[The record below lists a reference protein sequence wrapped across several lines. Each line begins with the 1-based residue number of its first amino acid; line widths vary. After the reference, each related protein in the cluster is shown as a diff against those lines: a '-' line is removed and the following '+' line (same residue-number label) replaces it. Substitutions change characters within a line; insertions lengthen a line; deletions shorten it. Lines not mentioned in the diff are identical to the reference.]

1 VPDLAVDRPQRHV
14 LTAVEFDVLW
24 AHMGLGPTPAVL
36 RLPSPGRSAAE
47 RRDVLRA
54 GWQGMRE
61 RGLAGPS
68 GADPEIARLLRLLAR
83 PTHQLELRG
92 AWSHHVRSVAASASD
107 TGVLAV
113 RQDATVTLA
122 PCSSLPLAVHDVLP
136 PRPAGPGRAAT
147 APSSVLADALA
158 AHGTGVRSALRARG
172 VPGSDAGLLERML
185 TSGPGRAQVVALAT
199 GPAGIARRVGG
210 VLGVLDG
217 PGGRYLL
224 SRRVG
229 EDGVEW
235 STVAPVDARGLRH
248 RMAVMLEVT

>member
-1 VPDLAVDRPQRHV
+1 VPDLAVARQQRHV

-24 AHMGLGPTPAVL
+24 THLGLGPTPAVL
-36 RLPSPGRSAAE
+36 RLPSPGRTAAE
-47 RRDVLRA
+47 RRGVQRT

-68 GADPEIARLLRLLAR
+68 GADPEIVRLLRLLAR
-83 PTHQLELRG
+83 PTNQLELRG
-92 AWSHHVRSVAASASD
+92 VWSHPVRAVAASTAG
-107 TGVLAV
+107 TGILAV

-122 PCSSLPLAVHDVLP
+122 SCSSLPVALHDVLP
-136 PRPAGPGRAAT
+136 PWPAGPGRAAT
-147 APSSVLADALA
+147 APSSALA
-158 AHGTGVRSALRARG
+158 ALPTEPGTGVRTVLRERG
-172 VPGSDAGLLERML
+172 VPGPEAGLLERML
-185 TSGPGRAQVVALAT
+185 TPGPGRAQVVALAT
-199 GPAGIARRVGG
+199 DPAGIARRVGG

-224 SRRVG
+224 SRRIG

-248 RMAVMLEVT
+248 RMAVMLEVS